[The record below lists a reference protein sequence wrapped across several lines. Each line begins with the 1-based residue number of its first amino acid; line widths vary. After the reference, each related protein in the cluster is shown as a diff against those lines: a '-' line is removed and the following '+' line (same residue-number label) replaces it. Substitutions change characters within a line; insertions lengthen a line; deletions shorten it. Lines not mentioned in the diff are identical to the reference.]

1 MRAWVMTPVG
11 GPSGLEATTVV
22 DPTPGPHDVVV
33 ATRAVSLNHRD
44 LVRLNRGYT
53 VGGEAPAGI
62 PCSDAAG
69 IVVAAGAQV
78 TRTRIGDRVVSTF
91 APRWI
96 AGPYCSSYARSSE
109 GASDDGVLAEGWRS
123 HEDGVVPIPP
133 GLSFDEASTLPCA
146 GLTAWHALFEEQPIT
161 AASTV
166 LTMGTG
172 GVSVFALQYA
182 AWAGAR
188 VIASTSRR
196 DRVERLRALGA
207 HAVVHG
213 GSPADLSDEVM
224 RATGGEGVDHVVEV
238 GGQGTLPWSLRI
250 VRDGGTVSLIG
261 ALAPP
266 AAVVLS
272 PLFLRNI
279 RLQGIAVGSRK
290 MFTRLI
296 GACERGLPAPVIDR
310 TFGFDEA
317 PRAFAHLEARRHV
330 GKVVVR
336 VGDTWPR

>member
-1 MRAWVMTPVG
+1 MRAWVMTPEA
-11 GPSGLEATTVV
+11 GPPGLEATTVA

-53 VGGEAPAGI
+53 VGGVAPGGI

-69 IVVAAGAQV
+69 VVVAAGARV
-78 TRTRIGDRVVSTF
+78 TRARIGDRVASTF
-91 APRWI
+91 APAWI
-96 AGPYCSSYARSSE
+96 AGPYSSSYAPSSA
-109 GASDDGVLAEGWRS
+109 GPAHDGVMAEGWRS
-123 HEDGVVPIPP
+123 HEDGVVPIPH

-161 AASTV
+161 ATSTV

-182 AWAGAR
+182 TWAGAR
-188 VIASTSRR
+188 VIATTSRR
-196 DRVERLRALGA
+196 DRVEQLGALGA

-213 GSPADLSDEVM
+213 GSPAELADEVL
-224 RATGGEGVDHVVEV
+224 RVTGGEGVDHVVEV
-238 GGQGTLPWSLRI
+238 GGQGTLPWSLRL

-279 RLQGIAVGSRK
+279 RLQGITVGSRA
-290 MFTRLI
+290 MFTRLLA
-296 GACERGLPAPVIDR
+296 ACERALPAPVIDR
-310 TFGFDEA
+310 TFGFDEV
-317 PRAFAHLEARRHV
+317 PRAFAHLDARRHV

-336 VGDTWPR
+336 VGGMWPR